1 MSMFVFPAVIAL
13 TIKLMVIFI
22 YRRNLQGNSYF
33 TMLVL
38 IFACHNFC
46 EVLVFW
52 EYFRGIKAEY
62 LVRSYYVISLFAL
75 FAIATHA
82 ANVSLLKEKLFAT
95 ILLPVICLISL
106 MLMLTDLVVSG
117 VESWGYVVTAVRGD
131 LYNVFQVMALLLT
144 AQIVYLL
151 YKGYKNADSHTSQ
164 IRCAYSAIALTPLVL
179 AVLLVILLMNLGFHI
194 NAVVFFPVATT
205 LFLVIT
211 LASEEKHRLTDIR
224 RFIPFSDERRTSNQ
238 IMDIFSSYAQ
248 DQANYR
254 DSITQIEKL
263 LVEHK
268 YEKNNRNA
276 TYAAERMGMPR
287 SSLYSLFN
295 RLGVD
300 KDNSSQ

>member
-1 MSMFVFPAVIAL
+1 
-13 TIKLMVIFI
+13 
-22 YRRNLQGNSYF
+22 
-33 TMLVL
+33 
-38 IFACHNFC
+38 
-46 EVLVFW
+46 
-52 EYFRGIKAEY
+52 
-62 LVRSYYVISLFAL
+62 
-75 FAIATHA
+75 
-82 ANVSLLKEKLFAT
+82 
-95 ILLPVICLISL
+95 
-106 MLMLTDLVVSG
+106 VVSG